1 MKKRKF
7 LDRHGCSGSHRWG
20 TDSFL
25 WKNAV
30 ALSPPGEALAGCWR
44 ARSARSGLWGQ
55 GWVSLMYGKSP
66 TRAVLFLLG
75 TQFTALWP
83 VAAVEIYTSCVL
95 EAVNGTD
102 VRLNLTFS
110 CFGPVGDALTVTWN
124 SQPWYGGPKQFA
136 LYYHVGPFK
145 PMSGRFKDCV
155 VWDGNPEWCD
165 VSILLWKLRFDD
177 NGTHT
182 CQMKSPP
189 DVDGL
194 IREIQ
199 LSIVQTEKKK
209 SSTRGKKKGF
219 CFFRIHRLTFLHG
232 SWRFPRTRTLR

>member
-1 MKKRKF
+1 
-7 LDRHGCSGSHRWG
+7 
-20 TDSFL
+20 
-25 WKNAV
+25 
-30 ALSPPGEALAGCWR
+30 
-44 ARSARSGLWGQ
+44 
-55 GWVSLMYGKSP
+55 
-66 TRAVLFLLG
+66 
-75 TQFTALWP
+75 
-83 VAAVEIYTSCVL
+83 
-95 EAVNGTD
+95 
-102 VRLNLTFS
+102 
-110 CFGPVGDALTVTWN
+110 
-124 SQPWYGGPKQFA
+124 
-136 LYYHVGPFK
+136 
-145 PMSGRFKDCV
+145 MSGHFKDCV
-155 VWDGNPEWCD
+155 VWDGNPERCD

-232 SWRFPRTRTLR
+232 S